1 MYTDMQPDN
10 QPLKSVS
17 QDHPQISRHLPQS
30 PEHQPMETQPQS
42 RETPK
47 SSQLPQ
53 NQANETQASSQ
64 AAPPLSQKP
73 AIPASEAQ
81 EEKQKEQEEKMI
93 YDAFRRLLDT
103 YLASN
108 HRKKVDIITRAFN
121 FAKQAHKGVRRLSGE
136 PYIMHPIAVA
146 QIVCGEIGLGSTS
159 ICAALLH
166 DVEEDTDYTYEDIRN
181 LFGEKIANIVEGLTK
196 ISGGIFGDR
205 ASLQAETFKKLLLT
219 MSDDIRVIL
228 IKIADRLHN
237 MRTLSSMQP
246 RKQYKIAGETLY
258 IYAPL
263 ADRLGLN
270 KIKTELEDLSFRYE
284 HPDDYKD
291 ITSRLA
297 ATKKERDTIF
307 GQFTPPIR
315 EALDRMG
322 LKYEIKARIKSP
334 YSIWR
339 KIQDKHVSF
348 EEIYDILA
356 IRIIF
361 EPAKP
366 EEEINDCFNIYV
378 ALTQIYRSHPERTR
392 DWVNHPKANGYQA
405 LHVTLM
411 SPHGQWIEVQIRST
425 RMDEIDEQGLA
436 AHWKYKDHNGMDG
449 VDDKIDGWLHTIKE
463 ILDDPQ
469 PDTLDLLDTIK
480 LNLFAKEI
488 IVFTPKGE
496 IKSLPAGAT
505 ALDFAFSIHS
515 FLGTHC
521 IGAKVNH
528 KLEPIM
534 YKLQGGD
541 QVEIITSN
549 NQQVKHEWLQYATT
563 AKAKSKIQAC
573 LRKQDKEKEHEG
585 NKMLQTFL
593 EHHDLEFNNVNVDK
607 LRRLHKFT
615 TRDQFL
621 LALGQGT
628 VSLGDADIN
637 YLRGRQSRR
646 WRKFLPFISSSDKA
660 HAAVKN
666 TADAHYLNQLDRKQV
681 FDITDSTISHCD
693 IASCCHPIPG
703 DDSLGYIDETE
714 NKIII
719 HKRNCPT
726 ADKLKSNFGNNIIA
740 VRWSLSEQ
748 QTFEAHIDISGIDED
763 GMLLQI
769 ANTLYNHD
777 KATVTALNIAGH
789 DGLFRAQLAV
799 QVHDTNEVQSIC
811 QSLKKI
817 PKVLKAVRCD

>member
-1 MYTDMQPDN
+1 MNKTEKNTEQE
-10 QPLKSVS
+10 S
-17 QDHPQISRHLPQS
+17 
-30 PEHQPMETQPQS
+30 
-42 RETPK
+42 
-47 SSQLPQ
+47 
-53 NQANETQASSQ
+53 
-64 AAPPLSQKP
+64 
-73 AIPASEAQ
+73 Q
-81 EEKQKEQEEKMI
+81 EEQLI
-93 YDAFRRLLDT
+93 FDAFRKLLDT

-108 HRKKVDIITRAFN
+108 HRKKVDIITRAFH

-146 QIVCGEIGLGSTS
+146 QVVCEEIGLGSTS

-237 MRTLSSMQP
+237 MRTLSSMRP
-246 RKQYKIAGETLY
+246 SKQYKIAGETMY

-284 HPDDYKD
+284 HPDNYKF
-291 ITSRLA
+291 ITDKLA
-297 ATKKERDTIF
+297 ATKAERDTVF
-307 GQFTPPIR
+307 EEFTPPIR
-315 EALDRMG
+315 AALDKMDI
-322 LKYEIKARIKSP
+322 KYTMKARIKSP

-339 KIQDKHVSF
+339 KIQEKKISF

-361 EPAKP
+361 EPNKP

-378 ALTQIYRSHPERTR
+378 ALTQIYRSHPDRTR

-411 SPHGQWIEVQIRST
+411 STKGEWVETQIRSV

-436 AHWKYKDHNGMDG
+436 AHWKYKDKEHEEEEGEE
-449 VDDKIDGWLHTIKE
+449 KIDGWLHTIKE

-469 PDTLDLLDTIK
+469 PNTLDLLDTIK

-496 IKSLPAGAT
+496 IKSLPADAT

-528 KLEPIM
+528 KLVPLM
-534 YKLQGGD
+534 YHLKSGD
-541 QVEIITSN
+541 QVEILTSN
-549 NQQVKHEWLQYATT
+549 NQQVKREWLKYCTT

-573 LRKQDKEKEHEG
+573 VRKMDRETQHIG
-585 NKMLQTFL
+585 NKVLQAFL
-593 EHHDLEFNNVNVDK
+593 ERRELEFNSSNIDK
-607 LRRLHKFT
+607 LRRFHKFNS
-615 TRDQFL
+615 REEMLFVIGSESLQ
-621 LALGQGT
+621 
-628 VSLGDADIN
+628 LGDADAN
-637 YLRGRQSRR
+637 FLKGRNKNAS
-646 WRKFLPFISSSDKA
+646 WRKFIPFISNKKTPKGEED
-660 HAAVKN
+660 
-666 TADAHYLNQLDRKQV
+666 TLEFLNKIDRKKV
-681 FDITDSTISHCD
+681 LTLTDNNIDNCE
-693 IASCCHPIPG
+693 IADCCHPIPG
-703 DDSLGYIDETE
+703 DDALGYIDEGR
-714 NKIII
+714 NRLVI
-719 HKRNCPT
+719 HKRNCST
-726 ADKLKSNFGNNIIA
+726 ADKLKTNFGNNLVAVKWDMEHKEHLFFAEII
-740 VRWSLSEQ
+740 
-748 QTFEAHIDISGIDED
+748 INGIDAD
-763 GMLLQI
+763 GILLKI
-769 ANTLYNHD
+769 ADTLYHQN
-777 KATVTALNIAGH
+777 KANVCGLNIAGKN
-789 DGLFRAQLAV
+789 GIFEATLTV
-799 QVHDTNEVQSIC
+799 QVHDTDEIATIC

-817 PKVLKAVRCD
+817 DNVVKAVRAD